1 MPSLMAVVKVSS
13 IATAVAWVQ
22 SLAQNLPYAVG
33 TAIKINIKKI
43 FKRRNRSFE
52 YLNRLVTINEIEY
65 VIKKIKLP
73 TNNRTRILSNI

>member
-33 TAIKINIKKI
+33 TAIKINIKKSLKEGI
-43 FKRRNRSFE
+43 DH
-52 YLNRLVTINEIEY
+52 LNI
-65 VIKKIKLP
+65 
-73 TNNRTRILSNI
+73 